1 MPAGAKQE
9 GTSDVAYS
17 RNQPSVLEDDREP
30 QRQSGA
36 RSGAPQT
43 SNSRRIADFRRSQVC
58 DSRIHK
64 LARTIDDVF
73 GPAKARCLSRLRI
86 VLLLVRAD
94 RTSARQERIVNILSG
109 PIQEEVEFHRGG
121 RAQ

>member
-1 MPAGAKQE
+1 MLAGAKQE

-43 SNSRRIADFRRSQVC
+43 SNPRRIADFRRSRVC

-64 LARTIDDVF
+64 LARTIDYVF
-73 GPAKARCLSRLRI
+73 GPAQDDARSTSSPPRTDHELAGTVGY
-86 VLLLVRAD
+86 VLGSTQND
-94 RTSARQERIVNILSG
+94 TGS
-109 PIQEEVEFHRGG
+109 IQ
-121 RAQ
+121 

>member
-1 MPAGAKQE
+1 MLAGAKQE

-43 SNSRRIADFRRSQVC
+43 SNPRRIADFRRSRYATPESTSWPGQSITSSGPPRTTPGQPAALPGPTTSWPGQSVT
-58 DSRIHK
+58 SWGPP
-64 LARTIDDVF
+64 RTIPGQF
-73 GPAKARCLSRLRI
+73 S
-86 VLLLVRAD
+86 
-94 RTSARQERIVNILSG
+94 
-109 PIQEEVEFHRGG
+109 
-121 RAQ
+121 

>member
-1 MPAGAKQE
+1 MLAGAKQE

-43 SNSRRIADFRRSQVC
+43 SNPSASDAVARIRARSLTAGP
-58 DSRIHK
+58 SGTTLSTTH
-64 LARTIDDVF
+64 ARLGI
-73 GPAKARCLSRLRI
+73 LSRVAASVTGYLHSKI
-86 VLLLVRAD
+86 TAD
-94 RTSARQERIVNILSG
+94 KRRPAFLWSKW
-109 PIQEEVEFHRGG
+109 
-121 RAQ
+121 

>member
-1 MPAGAKQE
+1 MPAGEKQE

-43 SNSRRIADFRRSQVC
+43 SNPRRIADFRDPRYVTPESTSWPGQ
-58 DSRIHK
+58 SITSSG
-64 LARTIDDVF
+64 LPRTTT
-73 GPAKARCLSRLRI
+73 GQPAALPGQTTSC
-86 VLLLVRAD
+86 RAAP
-94 RTSARQERIVNILSG
+94 SASG
-109 PIQEEVEFHRGG
+109 
-121 RAQ
+121 